1 MIEEQKTDQAPKNVA
16 TKNVAP
22 KTETP
27 IDMPEGKMEISLR
40 VLSNELIGIKMS
52 VDDMKMKWVIIG
64 VGAIGVLLW
73 AAAAFGPALTSSF
86 SGG

>member
-1 MIEEQKTDQAPKNVA
+1 
-16 TKNVAP
+16 
-22 KTETP
+22 
-27 IDMPEGKMEISLR
+27 MPEGQMEISLR

>member
-1 MIEEQKTDQAPKNVA
+1 MDEEQKTNQVPKTVE
-16 TKNVAP
+16 P
-22 KTETP
+22 KTEVP

>member
-1 MIEEQKTDQAPKNVA
+1 MIEEKKTDQVPKTV
-16 TKNVAP
+16 TP

-40 VLSNELIGIKMS
+40 VLSNELIGVKMS